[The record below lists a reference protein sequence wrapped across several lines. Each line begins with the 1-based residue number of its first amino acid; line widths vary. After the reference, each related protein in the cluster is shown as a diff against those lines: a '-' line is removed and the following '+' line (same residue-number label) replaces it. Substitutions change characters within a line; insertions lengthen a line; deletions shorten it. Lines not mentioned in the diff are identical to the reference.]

1 MYIFYPSLQ
10 FTHFLT
16 FLSVCA
22 DQPTPDVPV
31 CVGGDDC
38 AQHPRVS

>member
-22 DQPTPDVPV
+22 DQLAPDVPV
-31 CVGGDDC
+31 CVGGVDC